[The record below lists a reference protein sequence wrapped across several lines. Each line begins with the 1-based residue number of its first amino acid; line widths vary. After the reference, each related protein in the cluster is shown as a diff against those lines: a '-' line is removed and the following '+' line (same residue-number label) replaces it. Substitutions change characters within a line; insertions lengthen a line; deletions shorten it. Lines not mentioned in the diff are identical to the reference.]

1 MLDKKLFPIIL
12 GESLEAYD
20 FFLYGLLSVF
30 IAKTF
35 FPQHSAELTLT
46 YSFTLFSVAYV
57 ARPIGSIIWGHI
69 ADKYGRKIVL
79 MGTLSLMAVPAIGMA
94 LMPSYESIGV
104 TATVLVVLCRFIQGI
119 AFGGEG
125 PTIAVTLYE
134 TAPKNRKG
142 FYGSF
147 YNPGM
152 LFGYLVSIIL
162 MIVFTHILG
171 DSSMQSF
178 GWRIMFGLSLL
189 FIAVLSYIRLGLIE
203 TSSNKTQGLK
213 FPILQTIKRDLPAI
227 LKIFFYFSCCT
238 ILYWNLL
245 FHNYLIIWAKDFGV
259 QSLLLQAL
267 VVAFVIVLMPL
278 IGHLSDKTNKTK
290 LLKISYVCIALT
302 APLLYMMFLSKNLP
316 YMILGYIVLAVFTA
330 ITCATYPAVAIPQ
343 VSKNCRVSS
352 LGIASS
358 FSVMFG
364 SFVPAINEITKIS
377 TGVDMSPAF
386 LISFAALISLLAL
399 CIMKNKNI

>member
-1 MLDKKLFPIIL
+1 MLDKKLFPIIV

-94 LMPSYESIGV
+94 FMPSYESIGV

-134 TAPKNRKG
+134 TAPENRKG

-152 LFGYLVSIIL
+152 LFGYLVGIIL
-162 MIVFTHILG
+162 MIIFTHILG

-189 FIAVLSYIRLGLIE
+189 FIAVLSYIRLRLIE
-203 TSSNKTQGLK
+203 TSRNKTQTLK
-213 FPILQTIKRDLPAI
+213 FPILQTIKCDLPAI

-238 ILYWNLL
+238 ILFWNLL

-267 VVAFVIVLMPL
+267 VVAFVIILMPF
-278 IGHLSDKTNKTK
+278 IGHLSDKINKIK

-316 YMILGYIVLAVFTA
+316 YMILSYLVLAVFTA

-377 TGVDMSPAF
+377 TGVNMSPAF

-399 CIMKNKNI
+399 CTMKNKNI